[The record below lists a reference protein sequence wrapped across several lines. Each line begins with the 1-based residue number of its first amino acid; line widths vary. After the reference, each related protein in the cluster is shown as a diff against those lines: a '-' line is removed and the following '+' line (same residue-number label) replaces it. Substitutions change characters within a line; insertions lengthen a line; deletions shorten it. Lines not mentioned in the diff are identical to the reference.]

1 MPVLVLN
8 GERGI
13 PQAQLIGCVRQV
25 ADMVEIALV
34 PGSAHTLASDN
45 LAWVAERLVQF
56 LGRDV
61 A

>member
-13 PQAQLIGCVRQV
+13 PQAQTLGGARRV
-25 ADMVEIALV
+25 AAHVEVDLV
-34 PGSAHTLASDN
+34 PGSGHTFADDN
-45 LAWVAERLVQF
+45 PAWVAERLARF
-56 LGRDV
+56 F